1 MSNKLKQ
8 GKNAVEERLRKF
20 ARPVKLE
27 EMNRMTGMEDRGRRT
42 RSSKIFSLGRGLYQ
56 AVLYPEPVHFMDK
69 ATGEMQEID
78 NTLYENI
85 VSGND
90 DITYDRK
97 ENHYAVS
104 KELLELGVDD
114 IYSWKGN
121 VFFEHKEKA
130 LGMFPQGIVW
140 VKQSDTLPEWM
151 ILSTISGQW
160 YYYIQEDPQ
169 EEMAAA

>member
-1 MSNKLKQ
+1 MNSVKWLISICRVVVSI
-8 GKNAVEERLRKF
+8 AVILMIAIALF
-20 ARPVKLE
+20 L
-27 EMNRMTGMEDRGRRT
+27 
-42 RSSKIFSLGRGLYQ
+42 SICYLGRQY
-56 AVLYPEPVHFMDK
+56 
-69 ATGEMQEID
+69 EMTRVSRIYTS
-78 NTLYENI
+78 NCTLYENI

-121 VFFEHKEKA
+121 VFFEHKEKV

-160 YYYIQEDPQ
+160 YYYRIVS
-169 EEMAAA
+169 

>member
-1 MSNKLKQ
+1 MNS
-8 GKNAVEERLRKF
+8 GKWLISICRVVVSIAVILMIAIALF
-20 ARPVKLE
+20 L
-27 EMNRMTGMEDRGRRT
+27 
-42 RSSKIFSLGRGLYQ
+42 SICYLGRQY
-56 AVLYPEPVHFMDK
+56 
-69 ATGEMQEID
+69 EMTRVSRIYTS
-78 NTLYENI
+78 NCTLYENI
-85 VSGND
+85 VSDND

-121 VFFEHKEKA
+121 VFFEHKEKV

-160 YYYIQEDPQ
+160 YYYRIVS
-169 EEMAAA
+169 

>member
-1 MSNKLKQ
+1 MTRVSRIYTSNC
-8 GKNAVEERLRKF
+8 
-20 ARPVKLE
+20 
-27 EMNRMTGMEDRGRRT
+27 
-42 RSSKIFSLGRGLYQ
+42 
-56 AVLYPEPVHFMDK
+56 
-69 ATGEMQEID
+69 
-78 NTLYENI
+78 TLYENI

-121 VFFEHKEKA
+121 VFFEHKEKV

-160 YYYIQEDPQ
+160 YYYRIVS
-169 EEMAAA
+169 

>member
-1 MSNKLKQ
+1 MNSVKWLISICRVVVRI
-8 GKNAVEERLRKF
+8 AVILMIAIALF
-20 ARPVKLE
+20 L
-27 EMNRMTGMEDRGRRT
+27 
-42 RSSKIFSLGRGLYQ
+42 SICYLGRQY
-56 AVLYPEPVHFMDK
+56 
-69 ATGEMQEID
+69 EMTRVSRIYIS
-78 NTLYENI
+78 NCTLYENI

-97 ENHYAVS
+97 ESHYAVS

-121 VFFEHKEKA
+121 VFFEHKEKV

-160 YYYIQEDPQ
+160 YYYRIVS
-169 EEMAAA
+169 

>member
-1 MSNKLKQ
+1 MNS
-8 GKNAVEERLRKF
+8 GKWLISICRVVVSIAVILMIAIALF
-20 ARPVKLE
+20 L
-27 EMNRMTGMEDRGRRT
+27 
-42 RSSKIFSLGRGLYQ
+42 SICYLGRQY
-56 AVLYPEPVHFMDK
+56 
-69 ATGEMQEID
+69 EMTRVSRIYTS
-78 NTLYENI
+78 NCTLYENI

-121 VFFEHKEKA
+121 VFFEHKEKV

-160 YYYIQEDPQ
+160 YYYRIVS
-169 EEMAAA
+169 

>member
-1 MSNKLKQ
+1 MNS
-8 GKNAVEERLRKF
+8 GKWLISICRVVVRIAVILMIAIALF
-20 ARPVKLE
+20 L
-27 EMNRMTGMEDRGRRT
+27 
-42 RSSKIFSLGRGLYQ
+42 SICYLGRQY
-56 AVLYPEPVHFMDK
+56 
-69 ATGEMQEID
+69 EMTRVSRIYTS
-78 NTLYENI
+78 NCTLYENI

-114 IYSWKGN
+114 IYTWKGN
-121 VFFEHKEKA
+121 VFFEHKEKV

-160 YYYIQEDPQ
+160 YYYRIVS
-169 EEMAAA
+169 

>member
-1 MSNKLKQ
+1 MIALALFLS
-8 GKNAVEERLRKF
+8 
-20 ARPVKLE
+20 
-27 EMNRMTGMEDRGRRT
+27 
-42 RSSKIFSLGRGLYQ
+42 ICYLGRQY
-56 AVLYPEPVHFMDK
+56 
-69 ATGEMQEID
+69 EMTRVSRIYTS
-78 NTLYENI
+78 NCTLYENI

-121 VFFEHKEKA
+121 VFFEHKEKV

-160 YYYIQEDPQ
+160 YYYRIVS
-169 EEMAAA
+169 

>member
-1 MSNKLKQ
+1 MNS
-8 GKNAVEERLRKF
+8 GKWLISICRVVVSIAVILMIAIALF
-20 ARPVKLE
+20 L
-27 EMNRMTGMEDRGRRT
+27 
-42 RSSKIFSLGRGLYQ
+42 SICYLGRQY
-56 AVLYPEPVHFMDK
+56 
-69 ATGEMQEID
+69 EMTRVSRIYIS
-78 NTLYENI
+78 NCTLYENI

-121 VFFEHKEKA
+121 VFFEHKEKV

-160 YYYIQEDPQ
+160 YYYRIVS
-169 EEMAAA
+169 

>member
-1 MSNKLKQ
+1 MNS
-8 GKNAVEERLRKF
+8 GKWLISICRVVVSIAVILMIALALF
-20 ARPVKLE
+20 L
-27 EMNRMTGMEDRGRRT
+27 
-42 RSSKIFSLGRGLYQ
+42 SICYLGRQY
-56 AVLYPEPVHFMDK
+56 
-69 ATGEMQEID
+69 EMTRVSRIYTS
-78 NTLYENI
+78 NCTLYENI

-121 VFFEHKEKA
+121 VFFEHKEKV

-160 YYYIQEDPQ
+160 YYYRIVS
-169 EEMAAA
+169 

>member
-1 MSNKLKQ
+1 MNSVKWLISICRVVVRI
-8 GKNAVEERLRKF
+8 AVILMIAIALF
-20 ARPVKLE
+20 L
-27 EMNRMTGMEDRGRRT
+27 
-42 RSSKIFSLGRGLYQ
+42 SICYLGRQY
-56 AVLYPEPVHFMDK
+56 
-69 ATGEMQEID
+69 EMTRVSRIYIS
-78 NTLYENI
+78 NCTLYENI

-121 VFFEHKEKA
+121 VFFEHKEKV

-160 YYYIQEDPQ
+160 YYYRIVS
-169 EEMAAA
+169 